1 MNLFDLEAKI
11 LLDTHGFE
19 TGIKAAQA
27 KMQSA
32 VGAVQN
38 FTAKVVDF
46 GEAVIDI
53 GEKASKTFLGIE
65 TAIGTAVGTL
75 IKTSVEGYG
84 EFEQLVGGVETLFG
98 AGGQSI
104 EEYAESVGK
113 SVDEVKEEYD
123 RLIQSQDEVIQNA
136 ANAYKTAG
144 LSANDYMQTVT
155 SFSASLLQGLGGDT
169 AKAAEYADVAITDMA
184 DNANKMG
191 TDIGAIQFAYQGFA
205 KQNYTMLDNLKLGFG
220 GSASEMARLINE
232 SGVLGDA
239 IEVTAKTVKDVPFD
253 KVIEAIHVIQTNL
266 GITGTTAK
274 EAASTIQGSVASAKT
289 AFTNFAVGLADGT
302 QDIDLLFDNL
312 IESVGIAADNIA
324 PRIISAIDRISD
336 TVEKRSDQI
345 ADFIGGIASEAAEQ
359 VPKFLDITTS
369 ILQNVIKEVGE
380 NENEL
385 KEAGISLFEQ
395 ILTAFEETVDLA
407 LPIAEGLLPTII
419 SAFLRYEGTLFE
431 TGVKIIMSFVR
442 GVADQSDEL
451 ADSAFSAL
459 ETMLTTVDENLDEF
473 LAAGE
478 KIIDSLISSL
488 DEHSESLQGTAESII
503 TKLVEFAAAKLPDVL
518 ALGLTILEKVMLG
531 ITNNIG
537 KLTSSATEIVGGLA
551 EDIGDELPTLI
562 PTAVDMILEIA
573 DALTDPKSIEN
584 LLDGALAIV
593 IGLADG
599 IIESLPNLLDKAP
612 VIVENLVD
620 AIILAVPM
628 LIDAAVV
635 LIEKLAEYITDR
647 ETMEKIYVA
656 AGEIVG
662 KIIGG
667 LLNLEWELRQAGLD
681 ILNKIKDGFFSLF
694 KDENGNPENW
704 GKNLV
709 DKVIGGLTARLNAK
723 IEGLKSVWNGIKS
736 IFTDEEPED
745 TRGGGGGSFGGGGG
759 ATSKTPYHTTQ
770 RPTGTETEINFTD
783 KVADATSGLIVSN
796 NNAGG
801 TKNFGNTSI
810 VNNITVNGADAED
823 DDALASKIAEEI
835 GKQMTRKKA
844 GGFTGEIAF
853 GE

>member
-32 VGAVQN
+32 VSAVQN

-75 IKTSVEGYG
+75 VKTSVEGYG

-104 EEYAESVGK
+104 EEYAEDVGK
-113 SVDEVKEEYD
+113 SVDAVQKEYD
-123 RLIQSQDEVIQNA
+123 ALIASQDAVIENA

-144 LSANDYMQTVT
+144 LSANDYMETVT
-155 SFSASLLQGLGGDT
+155 SFAASLLQGLGGDT
-169 AKAAEYADVAITDMA
+169 AKAAEYADKAITDMA

-191 TDIGAIQFAYQGFA
+191 SDIGAIQYAYQGFA
-205 KQNYTMLDNLKLGFG
+205 KQNYTMLDNLKIGYG
-220 GSASEMARLINE
+220 GSASEMARLIND

-239 IEVTAKTVKDVPFD
+239 IEVTAETVKNVPFD
-253 KVIEAIHVIQTNL
+253 QVIEAIHVIQTNL

-274 EAASTIQGSVASAKT
+274 EAASTIQGSISSAKS
-289 AFTNFAVGLADGT
+289 AFTNFAVGLADGS
-302 QDIDLLFDNL
+302 QNIDLLFDNL

-345 ADFIGGIASEAAEQ
+345 TDFIGGIAADAAKQ
-359 VPKFLDITTS
+359 APKFLDVTTS
-369 ILQNVIKEVGE
+369 ILQNIISEIGE
-380 NENEL
+380 NEEDI

-407 LPIAEGLLPTII
+407 LPIAEDLIPTII

-431 TGVKIIMSFVR
+431 TGVKIIMSFAR

-451 ADSAFSAL
+451 ADSAFTAL
-459 ETMLTTVDENLDEF
+459 EKMLSTVDENLDEF

-503 TKLVEFAAAKLPDVL
+503 TKLVEFAAGKLPDVL
-518 ALGLTILEKVMLG
+518 SLGLTILEKVMLG

-537 KLTSSATEIVGGLA
+537 KLTKSAAEIVGGLA
-551 EDIGDELPTLI
+551 SDIGKELPTLI

-573 DALTDPKSIEN
+573 DALTDPENIEN
-584 LLDGALAIV
+584 LLDGALAI
-593 IGLADG
+593 IMGLADG

-612 VIVENLVD
+612 VIIDNLID
-620 AIILAVPM
+620 AIILAVPK
-628 LIDAAVV
+628 LIDAAIV
-635 LIEKLAEYITDR
+635 LVEKLAEYIMDPS
-647 ETMEKIYVA
+647 TMESIWTA

-662 KIIGG
+662 KLIGG
-667 LLNLEWELRQAGLD
+667 ILNLEWKLRQAGWD
-681 ILNKIKDGFFSLF
+681 ILTKIKDGFLNLF

-736 IFTDEEPED
+736 IFTDDEPED
-745 TRGGGGGSFGGGGG
+745 TRGGGGGSWGGGGG
-759 ATSKTPYHTTQ
+759 VTSKIPYNTTQ

-796 NNAGG
+796 NNVGG

-810 VNNITVNGADAED
+810 TNHITVNGADAED

-844 GGFTGEIAF
+844 GGFIIENAF